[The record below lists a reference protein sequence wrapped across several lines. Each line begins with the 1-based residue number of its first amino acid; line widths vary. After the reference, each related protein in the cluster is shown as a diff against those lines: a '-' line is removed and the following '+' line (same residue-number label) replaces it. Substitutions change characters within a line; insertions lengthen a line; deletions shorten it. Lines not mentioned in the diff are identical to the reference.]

1 MAIDRLHA
9 MRLFA
14 RVVELQS
21 FTRAAQSLNIAKANV
36 STALANLEAELG
48 VRLLNRTTRHVS
60 VTPDGAAYYERVVRI
75 LAEIEDTEA
84 SLRQATAAPRGKLR
98 IDLPGILSRWII
110 IPALPDFMERY
121 PDLELQVGTS
131 DRPVD
136 LLEEGVDCVV
146 RGGSQADSTLIAR
159 RIGELRFV
167 RCASRAYLD
176 RHGRP
181 GTLEDLSR
189 HRAVHYFSSR
199 TGRIMEHDYVDDSG
213 ATHNI
218 DMPKRFSVNDGDA
231 YFAAGLAGMGILEA
245 PTFMV
250 QQRLATG
257 ELELVLPSY
266 EPTPTPLFVM
276 YPQSRHLSAK
286 VRAFVEWVAELF
298 QTSDLL
304 NQRTALPVI
313 FTP

>member
-1 MAIDRLHA
+1 MDRLHA

-110 IPALPDFMERY
+110 IPALPDFMDRY

-167 RCASRAYLD
+167 RCASRGYLD

-181 GTLEDLSR
+181 GTLEELSR

-213 ATHNI
+213 ETHNI